1 MNNNPLVSVIIPTY
15 KRDISILSRA
25 VESVQLQSY
34 KNVEIVIIDD
44 NAGEELSEYRKSNI
58 DLVNKL
64 SLNDNRLKL
73 ICNEKNLGGA
83 LSRNEGIKAALGE
96 YITFLDDDD
105 YFLKDKV
112 LHQIEYMIANDVNFS
127 FTDLYLYDKSNKVID
142 IRDRSDLKSN
152 DKEYLLKYHIVK
164 NITGTE
170 TFMSTKS
177 LLEDIGFFDEA
188 ITGHEFYLM
197 IKVLL
202 SPKSIIGYFKSNDI
216 VAYRTSDSSI
226 SNGPHKIE
234 GENKIYAKRR
244 EFYSILNAKEKRI
257 VRSRHYSVIGVT
269 YLRRKKI
276 LRGLCCLALAF
287 LISPLLAFKEFFLKK
302 R

>member
-1 MNNNPLVSVIIPTY
+1 MNKTPKVSIIIPTH

-25 VESVQLQSY
+25 IESALSQSY
-34 KNVEIVIIDD
+34 SNVEIIIIDD
-44 NAGEELSEYRKSNI
+44 NAGEELIEYRKANI
-58 DLVNKL
+58 ELVNQLL
-64 SLNDNRLKL
+64 SNDNRLKL
-73 ICNEKNLGGA
+73 ICNDKNLGGA
-83 LSRNEGIKAALGE
+83 LSRNEGIKTATGE

-112 LHQIEYMIANDVNFS
+112 LHQIEYMTENDVNFS
-127 FTDLYLYDKSNKVID
+127 FTDLYLYDKANKVID

-152 DKEYLLKYHIVK
+152 DKNYLLKYHIVK

-170 TFMSTKS
+170 TFMSTKA
-177 LLEDIGFFDEA
+177 LLEDIGLFDEA

-202 SPKSIIGYFKSNDI
+202 SPNSKIGYFKSNDI
-216 VAYRTSDSSI
+216 VAYRTADSSI

-244 EFYSILNAKEKRI
+244 EFYGILNAKEKRI

-269 YLRRKKI
+269 YLRRKRFLK
-276 LRGLCCLALAF
+276 GLCCLALAF